1 MILKSNHKKQFLS
14 GIKGNKNQLSS
25 IGHPVLCEVKYP
37 KYYKH
42 SNESDTFP
50 FLGRFGRQ
58 ESTENFYKVSIFG
71 SFPFKFLWTKQIQ
84 E

>member
-1 MILKSNHKKQFLS
+1 MESESHAIWYKSRGPHATLIRCKV
-14 GIKGNKNQLSS
+14 I
-25 IGHPVLCEVKYP
+25 CP